1 MSKRL
6 NEKVEENFNKAIRD
20 YLDVWYNDRLYAPL
34 GVYLRVKDEVILYVN
49 LSCKFEDEGKKNVP
63 FELYLQLSPEGK
75 AGFFDGDEV
84 LYTENYKMKKPKNE
98 MDFFKKVYD
107 VVDDFMKE
115 YKEEALENMKKMK
128 NKSTNENK
136 EIRIMGKK
144 PKENRKS
151 LKDFKKSK
159 LNESYFKK
167 AEERLKNFVS
177 TLDDLDI
184 TDYEV
189 VKSIHDN
196 DYIKD
201 EEGYDVSYWGEI
213 HFSNTISNEVKKE
226 YEDWYA
232 SEYMGDLY
240 FEGNTMK
247 VLLGYGDEND
257 MRIDTMLENKKSFK
271 KFNSK
276 AINEAELTELKDAI
290 INREEF
296 VDENVVGTSI
306 GEDYIVSV
314 FDKAVLIFTS
324 DNTPYIIER
333 EDLEEEEMDIVEE
346 LYSALEITVDV
357 EDEYEVEEDEEIF
370 VDDNTSDDLDV
381 SEKFIK
387 ESSFA
392 KANKELKS
400 VLKDLKDEFDIVSS
414 EFDKGVHG
422 NDSAQEDGY
431 DWLYVGKIKYSND
444 ITKEMLEEYKEWF
457 EDVYGGRF
465 DYDMNDKTIDVE
477 LGYGDD
483 KDMIVSMEKFMF
495 ESKKS
500 NKFSKK
506 AIKES
511 KQKSKTIIKESGERV
526 TTFKKGFNFKKYSR
540 K

>member
-1 MSKRL
+1 MTKRL
-6 NEKVEENFNKAIRD
+6 NEKIEENFNKGIRN
-20 YLDVWYNDRLYAPL
+20 YLDVWYNDRVYAPL
-34 GVYLRVKDEVILYVN
+34 GVSLRVKDEVILYVN

-63 FELYLQLSPEGK
+63 FELYLQLGPQGK

-84 LYTENYKMKKPKNE
+84 LYTENYKMTKPKNE

-107 VVDDFMKE
+107 VVDDFMKK
-115 YKEEALENMKKMK
+115 YKEEALESMEKMK

-136 EIRIMGKK
+136 ENKSMRKK
-144 PKENRKS
+144 FSE
-151 LKDFKKSK
+151 K
-159 LNESYFKK
+159 L
-167 AEERLKNFVS
+167 RLKEDLDYIEKCRDKTKQAVKELEKEGFEVRNVS
-177 TLDDLDI
+177 TLPYKGFSYSILTLNNELEKDDLNKVEKI
-184 TDYEV
+184 LSKYG
-189 VKSIHDN
+189 KLN
-196 DYIKD
+196 KD
-201 EEGYDVSYWGEI
+201 ESTYSQIILDFPEDKEI
-213 HFSNTISNEVKKE
+213 
-226 YEDWYA
+226 
-232 SEYMGDLY
+232 
-240 FEGNTMK
+240 
-247 VLLGYGDEND
+247 DE
-257 MRIDTMLENKKSFK
+257 KSFK

-333 EDLEEEEMDIVEE
+333 EDLEKDEMDIVEE
-346 LYSALEITVDV
+346 LYSALEITIDV
-357 EDEYEVEEDEEIF
+357 EDEIEVEEDEEIF

-381 SEKFIK
+381 TEKFIK

-414 EFDKGVHG
+414 EVDKGVHG

-465 DYDMNDKTIDVE
+465 DYDMNDKIIDVE

-483 KDMIVSMEKFMF
+483 NDMIVSMEKFMF

-506 AIKES
+506 EIKES
-511 KQKSKTIIKESGERV
+511 KKKSKTIIKESGERV

>member
-1 MSKRL
+1 MTKRL
-6 NEKVEENFNKAIRD
+6 NEKIEENFNKGIRN
-20 YLDVWYNDRLYAPL
+20 YLDAWYNDRYYAPL
-34 GVYLRVKDEVILYVN
+34 GVDLRIKDELCLRVS
-49 LSCKFEDEGKKNVP
+49 LSCKHEDENKKNVP
-63 FELYLQLSPEGK
+63 FSIHLEFAIEGGNRFEK
-75 AGFFDGDEV
+75 FWDEEGEIK
-84 LYTENYKMKKPKNE
+84 YFENYDVKKPKNE

-107 VVDDFMKE
+107 VIDEFMNEYKQEALDTLNDEIKKIDSERKEMDNYIEKVENKTKKVISDLEKEGFKVEKHEYEFYNKVGTAYLYLKDKVDGEKTFERISKILSKYGDLDKEYSDIEKSLFALNFPRVGELKEKSLIKDIFMKS
-115 YKEEALENMKKMK
+115 KKQ
-128 NKSTNENK
+128 
-136 EIRIMGKK
+136 
-144 PKENRKS
+144 
-151 LKDFKKSK
+151 
-159 LNESYFKK
+159 
-167 AEERLKNFVS
+167 
-177 TLDDLDI
+177 
-184 TDYEV
+184 
-189 VKSIHDN
+189 
-196 DYIKD
+196 
-201 EEGYDVSYWGEI
+201 
-213 HFSNTISNEVKKE
+213 
-226 YEDWYA
+226 
-232 SEYMGDLY
+232 
-240 FEGNTMK
+240 
-247 VLLGYGDEND
+247 
-257 MRIDTMLENKKSFK
+257 FK

-333 EDLEEEEMDIVEE
+333 EDLEEEEMGIVEE
-346 LYSALEITVDV
+346 LYSALEITVD
-357 EDEYEVEEDEEIF
+357 VEEDEEIF

-392 KANKELKS
+392 KADKELKS
-400 VLKDLKDEFDIVSS
+400 VVKDLKDEFDIVSS
-414 EFDKGVHG
+414 EVDKGVHG